1 MEDPMMDNAD
11 APPEESSNRPF
22 IIGLAVLGGILALGV
37 LSLIIF
43 AFVIAPGQRAAR
55 ESTNAT
61 RIAANNATAD
71 AATQIANQPT
81 DTPLPSATPTEAV
94 TDTPEPTETPVVAP
108 SDTPVPTET
117 LTVSETPSGSTGG
130 GDTPTA
136 TTAPATTTATV
147 SGPTNTAT
155 SGTPG
160 SGAGGGAS
168 ATPTKLPSRTPSP
181 LPTTAT
187 VVGTGSGGV
196 VTATP
201 IGLPNTGFADDVG
214 VQNLLIVGLALIA
227 IVIIARRLRYS
238 LR

>member
-22 IIGLAVLGGILALGV
+22 IIGMAVLGGILLFGV
-37 LSLIIF
+37 IGLLVF
-43 AFVIAPGQRAAR
+43 AFVIPGQRTAR
-55 ESTNAT
+55 ENANAT
-61 RIAANNATAD
+61 RSAANAATVE
-71 AATQIANQPT
+71 AATQIANLPT
-81 DTPLPSATPTEAV
+81 NTSAPSATPTEAV

-108 SDTPVPTET
+108 SDTPVA
-117 LTVSETPSGSTGG
+117 SETPGGPSGGAATA
-130 GDTPTA
+130 TATLAPVTA
-136 TTAPATTTATV
+136 TTARPTSTVTRTA
-147 SGPTNTAT
+147 GAG

-160 SGAGGGAS
+160 SGAGGAAS

-181 LPTTAT
+181 LAATVTAT
-187 VVGTGSGGV
+187 AIGTGAGGAV
-196 VTATP
+196 ATATP